1 MQWYG
6 VDWTGPAP
14 TSQSADQ
21 VTVTA
26 VNNHLPQYLYEIL
39 QREISPDSIHMSNID
54 KKYVLVRAFVNTFSD
69 M

>member
-14 TSQSADQ
+14 QSVEQ

-26 VNNHLPQYLYEIL
+26 ISNHLPQYLYE
-39 QREISPDSIHMSNID
+39 REISPDSIHMSNID
-54 KKYVLVRAFVNTFSD
+54 QKYVLVRAFVNTFSD
-69 M
+69 V